1 MNKGDEE
8 LAADLF
14 LLSQLVE
21 PLLTAGDIW
30 QLEGLVDGR
39 DYREAYEFVQLRL
52 KGREHE
58 LIDDGCALMRDVA
71 ERLASRKP

>member
-1 MNKGDEE
+1 MDNVDEE

-14 LLSQLVE
+14 LLSQLAE
-21 PLLTAGDIW
+21 PFLTAGDIW
-30 QLEGLVDGR
+30 QLEGLGDGR

-58 LIDDGCALMRDVA
+58 LVGDGRALMREIA
-71 ERLASRKP
+71 ERLATGKP